1 MNGYKAT
8 IRERPAAQAKQ
19 VAGRLCLDFANLVGG
34 WSEGG
39 VPRDD
44 RLKDY
49 ADLVAWGWKA
59 GLLDHASASRLAG
72 EGEVRPRA
80 AAAVLGRARR
90 LRDAIHAIA
99 RRFER
104 GGLQRPADLAV
115 IAAEVRIARD
125 RQRLELGRARL
136 EWRLAGG
143 RGDLDSPLW
152 PVALSAESYFT
163 SADLTRLHSCPG
175 EDCGW
180 HFEDATRNRSR
191 QWCDMRDCGNVAKV
205 RRFRSRQRRRA
216 YRKNS

>member
-1 MNGYKAT
+1 MSGYKAT

-143 RGDLDSPLW
+143 RGDLASPLW

-163 SADLTRLHSCPG
+163 SADLTRLHACPG

-191 QWCDMRDCGNVAKV
+191 HWCDMRDCGNVAKV
-205 RRFRSRQRRRA
+205 RRFRSRQRRRP

>member
-1 MNGYKAT
+1 MSGYKASLGD
-8 IRERPAAQAKQ
+8 RPSARAKQ

-39 VPRDD
+39 APRDD
-44 RLKDY
+44 RLQDY

-59 GLLDHASASRLAG
+59 GLLDDVSASRLSG
-72 EGEVRPRA
+72 EGEVRTRA
-80 AAAVLGRARR
+80 AASVLGRARR
-90 LRDAIHAIA
+90 LRDAIHAVA

-104 GGLQRPADLAV
+104 AGLQRPADLAV
-115 IAAEVRIARD
+115 IAAEVRIART
-125 RQRLELGRARL
+125 RQRLELGRGRL
-136 EWRLAGG
+136 EWRLAGA
-143 RGDLDSPLW
+143 RGDLDSLLW

-180 HFEDATRNRSR
+180 HFEDTTRNRSR